1 MFSPTVVGT
10 ANALAGGIGNSGNDA
25 NNLFSLDCTA
35 LYYTAF
41 DSPEVHGQGAD
52 SPSCSSNLR
61 ISRRSAHSV
70 SQLVTTA
77 GLVRRRGLDPDHHAV
92 SDAGHL
98 QECPRIPGWRCLM
111 HV

>member
-25 NNLFSLDCTA
+25 NNLFWLDCTA

-77 GLVRRRGLDPDHHAV
+77 GLV
-92 SDAGHL
+92 AGG
-98 QECPRIPGWRCLM
+98 GWTQIIMPYLTLAISKN
-111 HV
+111 VPAYQVGAA